1 MNVKFVSHG
10 QPIVDAHELHI
21 LLEQYDFIY
30 LLEVMNFFNVVVVG
44 GVVLDLWLLIV
55 QGQVSGGFEGFNL
68 MLNKETSQVLE
79 LNGWTVRLISSI
91 KQVDQVLH
99 KFLSFWQTAIF
110 KHLLHYFDKLITVN
124 SHVRIS
130 LKRFWNRK

>member
-1 MNVKFVSHG
+1 
-10 QPIVDAHELHI
+10 
-21 LLEQYDFIY
+21 
-30 LLEVMNFFNVVVVG
+30 LEVMNFFNVVVVG

>member
-79 LNGWTVRLISSI
+79 LNGWTVRLIGSI

>member
-79 LNGWTVRLISSI
+79 LNGWTVRLIGSI

-124 SHVRIS
+124 SHFRIS